1 MGRTLSGNFKREK
14 NVLHKVRNSK
24 RGKTL
29 WSNFEIETPTDDVCS
44 FSEKDGFPEISEKK
58 EKRSKEVENK
68 DFFGLE
74 PGVLASMFQ
83 MTLHKGDQNFE
94 DAVAFNTLSF
104 ALAMKSPPELL
115 PPKSMSENY
124 QLFPDYVPPQIQKVN
139 FVDDDNLSTAFP
151 ILEVPQKIIQQ
162 KTIGSTGRKRYPTQD
177 DEMTEKFEEMI
188 KIYQSSKA
196 IRDLRIYSGTPM
208 FYPDRT

>member
-1 MGRTLSGNFKREK
+1 MGRTLSVGFKQEK
-14 NVLHKVRNSK
+14 NVLHKVQNSK
-24 RGKTL
+24 RGKTQ
-29 WSNFEIETPTDDVCS
+29 WSNFEIETPTDDVGDE
-44 FSEKDGFPEISEKK
+44 FTEKK
-58 EKRSKEVENK
+58 EKRSKEAENK

-124 QLFPDYVPPQIQKVN
+124 QLFPDYIPPQIQKVN

-151 ILEVPQKIIQQ
+151 ILEVPKKIIQQ

-196 IRDLRIYSGTPM
+196 LKDLSSFSGTAM

>member
-1 MGRTLSGNFKREK
+1 MGRALSVNLNGEK
-14 NVLHKVRNSK
+14 NVLHKVLNSN
-24 RGKTL
+24 RGKTR
-29 WSNFEIETPTDDVCS
+29 WSNFEIETPTD
-44 FSEKDGFPEISEKK
+44 DGFPEISEKK
-58 EKRSKEVENK
+58 EKRSKEAENK

-94 DAVAFNTLSF
+94 DAVACNTLSF

-115 PPKSMSENY
+115 PPKNMSENY
-124 QLFPDYVPPQIQKVN
+124 QLFPDYIPPQIQKVN

-162 KTIGSTGRKRYPTQD
+162 KTIGSTGRKPRKRYPTQD

-196 IRDLRIYSGTPM
+196 LRDLSSFSGTAM

>member
-14 NVLHKVRNSK
+14 NALHKVRNSK

-29 WSNFEIETPTDDVCS
+29 WSNFEIETPTNDVCS
-44 FSEKDGFPEISEKK
+44 FSEKEKK
-58 EKRSKEVENK
+58 EKRSKEAENK

-196 IRDLRIYSGTPM
+196 IRDLSSFSGTAM

>member
-14 NVLHKVRNSK
+14 NALHKVRNSK

-29 WSNFEIETPTDDVCS
+29 WSNFEIETPTNDVCS
-44 FSEKDGFPEISEKK
+44 FSEKEKK
-58 EKRSKEVENK
+58 EKRSKEAENK

-151 ILEVPQKIIQQ
+151 ILEVPPKIIQQ

-196 IRDLRIYSGTPM
+196 IRDLSSFSGTAM